1 MSPNG
6 SVTRLCFTQIRMF
19 MFFLQG
25 VHGFCLMVVHGF
37 VFSLISGMSFS
48 INYFWYL
55 LMTTDY
61 CENDRYGSANKN
73 EETVIGT
80 KAI

>member
-1 MSPNG
+1 
-6 SVTRLCFTQIRMF
+6 
-19 MFFLQG
+19 
-25 VHGFCLMVVHGF
+25 MVVHGF
-37 VFSLISGMSFS
+37 VFCLISGMSCLIS
-48 INYFWYL
+48 YFLYL

-80 KAI
+80 QSNLNKSPAHRMALPAKFCNAMQ

>member
-1 MSPNG
+1 
-6 SVTRLCFTQIRMF
+6 
-19 MFFLQG
+19 
-25 VHGFCLMVVHGF
+25 MVVHGF
-37 VFSLISGMSFS
+37 VFCLISGMSCL
-48 INYFWYL
+48 INYFLYL

>member
-1 MSPNG
+1 
-6 SVTRLCFTQIRMF
+6 